1 MLTDERFEALAA
13 KYIDMVY
20 RVAFGA
26 LKNREDAED
35 VTQEVLI
42 KLYREKRDFESP
54 EHVKRWLIRVT
65 VNQSRK
71 LFRSPWRRAE
81 PLEDYAERLG
91 FEQPEDRGLFLAVM
105 GLEAKYRLPVLL
117 YYYEG
122 YSTAETAELLGL
134 PPNTVSTRPR
144 PGEGAAEGDFVG
156 GGLTWTNT
164 RRKSA
169 SAGPFR
175 PCAPPAAF

>member
-42 KLYREKRDFESP
+42 KLYREKRDFESM

-71 LFRSPWRRAE
+71 LFRSPWRRVE
-81 PLEDYAERLG
+81 PLEDYAEMLG
-91 FEQPEDRGLFLAVM
+91 GGISGQKAESGDGGAFG
-105 GLEAKYRLPVLL
+105 
-117 YYYEG
+117 
-122 YSTAETAELLGL
+122 TAAQHGQHA
-134 PPNTVSTRPR
+134 PC

-156 GGLTWTNT
+156 GGLSGRT
-164 RRKSA
+164 RGKRA
-169 SAGPFR
+169 LPQGLF
-175 PCAPPAAF
+175 APARLRRRFDGGV

>member
-42 KLYREKRDFESP
+42 KLYREKRDFESM

-71 LFRSPWRRAE
+71 LFRSPWRRVE
-81 PLEDYAERLG
+81 PLEDYAEMLG

-122 YSTAETAELLGL
+122 YSIREIAKLLGV
-134 PPNTVSTRPR
+134 PAPTVGTRLAR
-144 PGEGAAEGDFVG
+144 GRERLRQLLKEDF
-156 GGLTWTNT
+156 
-164 RRKSA
+164 S
-169 SAGPFR
+169 
-175 PCAPPAAF
+175 

>member
-42 KLYREKRDFESP
+42 KLYREKRDFESM

-71 LFRSPWRRAE
+71 LFRSPWRRVE
-81 PLEDYAERLG
+81 PLEDYAEMLG
-91 FEQPEDRGLFLAVM
+91 FEQPEDRGLFL
-105 GLEAKYRLPVLL
+105 L
-117 YYYEG
+117 
-122 YSTAETAELLGL
+122 S
-134 PPNTVSTRPR
+134 
-144 PGEGAAEGDFVG
+144 
-156 GGLTWTNT
+156 
-164 RRKSA
+164 
-169 SAGPFR
+169 
-175 PCAPPAAF
+175 C

>member
-42 KLYREKRDFESP
+42 KLYREKRDFESM

-71 LFRSPWRRAE
+71 LFRSPWRRVE
-81 PLEDYAERLG
+81 PLEDYAQTLG
-91 FEQPEDRGLFLAVM
+91 FEHEEDHDLFLAVM
-105 GLEAKYRLPVLL
+105 QLERKYRIVVVL

-122 YSTAETAELLGL
+122 YSTSEIASMLGV
-134 PPNTVSTRPR
+134 PVNTVSTRLAR
-144 PGEGAAEGDFVG
+144 ARAKLRTLITEVE
-156 GGLTWTNT
+156 
-164 RRKSA
+164 
-169 SAGPFR
+169 
-175 PCAPPAAF
+175 

>member
-42 KLYREKRDFESP
+42 KLYREKRDFESM

-71 LFRSPWRRAE
+71 LFRSPWRRVE
-81 PLEDYAERLG
+81 PLEDYA
-91 FEQPEDRGLFLAVM
+91 
-105 GLEAKYRLPVLL
+105 
-117 YYYEG
+117 
-122 YSTAETAELLGL
+122 
-134 PPNTVSTRPR
+134 
-144 PGEGAAEGDFVG
+144 
-156 GGLTWTNT
+156 
-164 RRKSA
+164 
-169 SAGPFR
+169 
-175 PCAPPAAF
+175 